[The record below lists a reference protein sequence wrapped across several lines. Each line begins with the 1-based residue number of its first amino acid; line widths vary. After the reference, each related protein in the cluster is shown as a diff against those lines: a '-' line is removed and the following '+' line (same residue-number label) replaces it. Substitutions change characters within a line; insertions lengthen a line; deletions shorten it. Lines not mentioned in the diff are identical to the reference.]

1 MIVKVPFSLLP
12 SKKLR
17 QQSRIFLPLSQKIRK
32 VLPFLKLQLRY
43 AQMEVEAREYLAM
56 CLLATLIFFVFSTLL
71 IAINI
76 IVLAESKGLFLVAPL
91 IGLVLSFFVF
101 LQQVNYPKLLANK
114 RIRGL
119 ERNLLPALQDIMIQI
134 NAGVPLF
141 NVLVSISKNDYGDLS
156 KEFERVVREINVGEP
171 EVDALERMVTKNPSL
186 FFRRAIWQ
194 LVNGMKEGSDIGTVL
209 HEIINALTSEQTIQI
224 QNYGSRLNP
233 LAMFYMLAVVVGPAL
248 GITFIT
254 VMSSFIGLSELA
266 TKFVLWGV
274 FSIVLFFQIIFI
286 GLIKTRRPNLIG
298 EA

>member
-1 MIVKVPFSLLP
+1 
-12 SKKLR
+12 
-17 QQSRIFLPLSQKIRK
+17 
-32 VLPFLKLQLRY
+32 
-43 AQMEVEAREYLAM
+43 M
-56 CLLATLIFFVFSTLL
+56 CLLATTIFFVFSTII
-71 IAINI
+71 IAVNI
-76 IVLAESKGLFLVAPL
+76 IFLAESKGLFLVAPL
-91 IGLVLSFFVF
+91 IGLVLALFVF
-101 LQQVNYPKLLANK
+101 LQQINYPKLLANK

-156 KEFERVVREINVGEP
+156 TEFERVVREINAGEP

-194 LVNGMKEGSDIGTVL
+194 LVNGMKEGSDIGSVL
-209 HEIINALTSEQTIQI
+209 HEIIGALTSEQTIQI

-233 LAMFYMLAVVVGPAL
+233 LAMFYMLIVVVGPAL

-254 VMSSFIGLSELA
+254 VMSSFVGLSALA

-274 FSIVLFFQIIFI
+274 FGMVLFFQIMFI
-286 GLIKTRRPNLIG
+286 GLIKSKRPNLIG
-298 EA
+298 ES